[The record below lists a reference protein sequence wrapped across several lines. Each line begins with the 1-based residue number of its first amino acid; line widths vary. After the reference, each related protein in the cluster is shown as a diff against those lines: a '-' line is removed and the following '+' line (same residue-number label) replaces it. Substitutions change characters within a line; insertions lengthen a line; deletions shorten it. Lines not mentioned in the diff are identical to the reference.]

1 MVTEKA
7 FQDNKEVEPVEPA
20 QGNIYKS
27 DTFRKDCS
35 WLHFHNDLRV
45 QERPQAKEKQ
55 PYISIFIAFIIFSI
69 SS

>member
-45 QERPQAKEKQ
+45 QERQQAKEK
-55 PYISIFIAFIIFSI
+55 
-69 SS
+69 